1 MKSLILTS
9 LYLFKDTLYRWKE
22 RPSSPLSRILVVFFL
37 SVCALSVLATY
48 VISTQTLRNEVRR
61 NGGDMVIM
69 SDFESGSDPGKVR
82 LMKESLSSLCDAEM
96 VIINDLSVGEIEGKK
111 IPIVSYSDESLS
123 GLKDLPLQEFPYL
136 ALIPPGEGL
145 PPAPSSLTVENFSF
159 PIVVR
164 EMPAGHMLSHLYSR
178 GVILVPDGVVDTST
192 GNMMS
197 HRNFLIRVKEMNYLV
212 LKQVEDTLNN
222 LGRLDG
228 TTTHAR
234 SSAAILKKLESLLDN
249 QTECRAGFSLGIA
262 FIVGILL
269 TALASMEFR
278 QNEYVYTLMKSFGVQ
293 PFMLVMAFIAENLFL
308 VLGAFAAAVAVF
320 LKVQDMLLREFFKGA
335 NPLLGMEE
343 LLPEI
348 ILLSASLAVCVLVSS
363 IPIMISAYR
372 EIGRVLK

>member
-22 RPSSPLSRILVVFFL
+22 RPSSLLSRILVVFFL
-37 SVCALSVLATY
+37 SVCALSVVATY
-48 VISTQTLRNEVRR
+48 VISTQTLRNEVRK

-69 SDFESGSDPGKVR
+69 SDFETKADPGKTR

-96 VIINDLSVGEIEGKK
+96 VIVSELSVGDIEGKK
-111 IPIVSYSDESLS
+111 IPIVAYSDESLS

-136 ALIPPGEGL
+136 ALMPRSEGVL
-145 PPAPSSLTVENFSF
+145 PAPSKLTVEDFSF

-164 EMPAGHMLSHLYSR
+164 EMPSGHVLAHVYSR
-178 GVILVPDGVVDTST
+178 GVILVPEGVVDLS
-192 GNMMS
+192 GSNAMV
-197 HRNFLIRVKEMNYLV
+197 HRNFLVRVKEMSYV
-212 LKQVEDTLNN
+212 TLKLVEDTLNN
-222 LGRLDG
+222 IGRLDG

-234 SSAAILKKLESLLDN
+234 SSASILKKLESLLDN

-293 PFMLVMAFIAENLFL
+293 PFMLVMTFIAENLFV
-308 VLGAFAAAVAVF
+308 VLGAFVLAVVVF
-320 LKVQDMLLREFFKGA
+320 IRVQDMLLREFFKGA
-335 NPLLGMEE
+335 NPLLGIQE

-348 ILLSASLAVCVLVSS
+348 ILLSASLVVCVLVSS
-363 IPIMISAYR
+363 VPIMVSAYR
-372 EIGRVLK
+372 ELGRVLK